1 MLGNTFQLFWNWGC
15 MSIFKIFITIL
26 SWLKYQVK
34 EVRKEVRVSYT
45 SKVFLQQDRT
55 PTTNS
60 EDPVG
65 EEVTSHVFKTR
76 KTTR

>member
-1 MLGNTFQLFWNWGC
+1 MNERVFIIVYLTIPTLLYGLFWLN
-15 MSIFKIFITIL
+15 
-26 SWLKYQVK
+26 YQVK

-60 EDPVG
+60 EDPAQ
-65 EEVTSHVFKTR
+65 EEVTPNLLKTR
-76 KTTR
+76 KSTR